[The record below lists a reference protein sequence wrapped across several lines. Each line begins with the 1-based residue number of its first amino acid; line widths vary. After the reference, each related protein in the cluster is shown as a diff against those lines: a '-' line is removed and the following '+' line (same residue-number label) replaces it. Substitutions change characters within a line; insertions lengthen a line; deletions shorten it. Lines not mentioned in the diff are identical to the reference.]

1 VTSRRV
7 LLWRHGRTGW
17 NVEHRFQG
25 QADPPLDDVGKAQSA
40 ASARLLVPYGPTA
53 IVSSDLARAVQTAR
67 PLAEL
72 LGLPVELDP
81 RLRERSMGRWE
92 GLTRDDVVR
101 RYPDE
106 FAHWA
111 AGREAY
117 PHGSESRAELAERAF
132 AAVTET
138 DGETVVVVTHSATAM
153 ALTGRLLGL
162 PVSGWRAVGPLGNGR
177 WSEFRGDEHGW
188 QLRAH
193 NVGPLGVP
201 VTGLSTS
208 DSFTGAAPVG
218 DGNGGVPADAEALD
232 AGPAR

>member
-1 VTSRRV
+1 MTTRRV

-25 QADPPLDDVGKAQSA
+25 QSDPPLDDVGKAQSA
-40 ASARLLVPYGPTA
+40 ASARLLVPYGPAA

-67 PLAEL
+67 PLADL
-72 LGLPVELDP
+72 VGLPIAIDP

-92 GLTRDDVVR
+92 GLTRDEVIR
-101 RYPDE
+101 RFPDE
-106 FAHWA
+106 FTHWA
-111 AGREAY
+111 AGRELY
-117 PHGSESRAELAERAF
+117 PRDSESRIELAERAL
-132 AAVTET
+132 AAVTEAE
-138 DGETVVVVTHSATAM
+138 GETIVVVTHSATAM
-153 ALTGRLLGL
+153 ALTGRMLGL
-162 PVSGWRAVGPLGNGR
+162 PVTDWRAVGPLGNCR

-208 DSFTGAAPVG
+208 DGVAAAEPTGDAP
-218 DGNGGVPADAEALD
+218 DGAEIEALD